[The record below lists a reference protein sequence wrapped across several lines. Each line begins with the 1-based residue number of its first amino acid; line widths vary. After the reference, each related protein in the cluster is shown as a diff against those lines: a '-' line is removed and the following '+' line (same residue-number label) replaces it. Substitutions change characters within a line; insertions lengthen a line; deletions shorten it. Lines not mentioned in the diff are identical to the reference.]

1 MRDLVIASWETEP
14 ESVRR
19 AVAAGLDP
27 LAVDGRFLVSLVAF
41 RVTGGRLGKLPVPPF
56 SQLNVRT
63 YVSWKGEPAVFFLG
77 SRVTAGGLPGRLLG
91 APYRQARLRVRGGL
105 VQAPGLGVWI
115 AYRVDGE
122 SEPGA
127 LGRHDLGLFDDDG
140 LRALRIRRGEARWM
154 KGELLEPA
162 RADLLLALGVST
174 SGDPD
179 LLYAERTV
187 FRAETPVPA

>member
-1 MRDLVIASWETEP
+1 VRDLVIASWEIDS

-19 AVAAGLDP
+19 AVPGGLDP
-27 LAVDGRFLVSLVAF
+27 LTVDGRFLVSLVAF

-63 YVSWKGEPAVFFLG
+63 YVSWKGEPAVLFLA

-91 APYRQARLRVRGGL
+91 APYRQARLRVRAGL
-105 VQAPGLGVWI
+105 VRAPGLGVSI
-115 AYRVDGE
+115 RFRVDGE

-140 LRALRIRRGEARWM
+140 LRALRIRRGEAGWRM
-154 KGELLEPA
+154 GELLEPA

-179 LLYAERTV
+179 LLYAERT
-187 FRAETPVPA
+187 FFQAETPVPA